1 MLQHSK
7 KCNVTSQAVT
17 SIGMTKKISLQ
28 HSKSSVATSKK
39 IIATQRDL
47 TQEIA
52 GTIVTTASLRS
63 RGGRGGGGRGG
74 RGLRSRGGEGGGGG
88 LRSRSRGGG

>member
-1 MLQHSK
+1 
-7 KCNVTSQAVT
+7 
-17 SIGMTKKISLQ
+17 LQ

-52 GTIVTTASLRS
+52 RTLATTASLRS
-63 RGGRGGGGRGG
+63 REGRGGGRGG
-74 RGLRSRGGEGGGGG
+74 RGLRSREEGGW
-88 LRSRSRGGG
+88 LRFRSRGGGGCLRSSEERHLCNTQNFQVFKIAKI